1 MTLPRGRRDFAFQI
15 SLWLGFVLAYQ
26 LARGISRNET
36 AEAFRNAARVVR
48 LERRTGIFFE
58 PTIQRHVLEQGGALL
73 RAADWTYWLSE
84 FAVLS
89 LALLW
94 VYLVHYEAF
103 IRFRN
108 WILLTNVLGL
118 VVYAALP
125 TAPPRLLPWDGFV
138 DTLARSEALNHG
150 SGLVQLVANPY
161 AAMPSLH
168 SADAL
173 IVGVTLASVVASRW
187 GRLWLLWPVWVAV
200 ALMATA
206 NHFVIDILAG
216 FALAGL
222 AALLLLAGKAAARFR
237 DRPDATPAAPAG
249 S

>member
-1 MTLPRGRRDFAFQI
+1 MSLPRGWRDFAFQI
-15 SLWLGFVLAYQ
+15 SLWLGFLLAYQ
-26 LARGISRNET
+26 VARGISRNEN
-36 AEAFRNAARVVR
+36 ALAFHNAARVVQ
-48 LERRTGIFFE
+48 LERRLGIFVE
-58 PTIQRHVLEQGGALL
+58 PTIQRRLIDAGGALL
-73 RAADWTYWLSE
+73 HAANWTYWLSE
-84 FAVLS
+84 FAVVS

-94 VYLVHYEAF
+94 VYLCRYEAF

-118 VVYAALP
+118 FVYAWVP
-125 TAPPRLLPWDGFV
+125 TAPPRMLPWDGFV
-138 DTLARSEALNHG
+138 DTLGRSEALNHG
-150 SGLVQLVANPY
+150 TGLIQIVANPY

-187 GRLWLLWPVWVAV
+187 GRLWLLWPVWVSL
-200 ALMATA
+200 ALVSTA
-206 NHFVIDILAG
+206 NHFWIDIAAG

-222 AALLLLAGKAAARFR
+222 AALILGGKAAVRFR
-237 DRPDATPAAPAG
+237 GRPDAPPTAPAG

>member
-1 MTLPRGRRDFAFQI
+1 MSLPRGRRDFAFQI
-15 SLWLGFVLAYQ
+15 GLWLGFVLAYQ
-26 LARGISRNET
+26 LARGISRDET

-48 LERRTGIFFE
+48 LERSAGIFFE
-58 PTIQRHVLEQGGALL
+58 PTLQRHVLDAGGAILH
-73 RAADWTYWLSE
+73 AADWTYWLSE
-84 FAVLS
+84 FAVVS

-94 VYLVHYEAF
+94 VYLCRYKAF

-118 VVYAALP
+118 VVYAWLP

-138 DTLARSEALNHG
+138 DTLGRSEVLNHG
-150 SGLVQLVANPY
+150 TGLVQLVANPY

-173 IVGVTLASVVASRW
+173 IVGVTLATVVASRW
-187 GRLWLLWPVWVAV
+187 GRLWLLWPIWVSL
-200 ALMATA
+200 ALVATA
-206 NHFVIDILAG
+206 NHFWTDIAAG

-222 AALLLLAGKAAARFR
+222 AALILSGKAAARFR
-237 DRPDATPAAPAG
+237 GRPDATPAVPAG